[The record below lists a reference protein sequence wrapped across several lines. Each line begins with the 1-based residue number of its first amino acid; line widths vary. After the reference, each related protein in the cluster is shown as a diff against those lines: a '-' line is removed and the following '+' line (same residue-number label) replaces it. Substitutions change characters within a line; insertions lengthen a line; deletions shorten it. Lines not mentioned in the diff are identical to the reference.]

1 MTSQKPQNCITKGGM
16 GNNIVI
22 SQYTLLGNGELP
34 LGKERKK
41 KNSYRDTTPE
51 CFRVTA
57 KTIMSGEK

>member
-1 MTSQKPQNCITKGGM
+1 M
-16 GNNIVI
+16 GHNIVI

-51 CFRVTA
+51 CYRVTA

>member
-1 MTSQKPQNCITKGGM
+1 M

-41 KNSYRDTTPE
+41 KIAIETQHQNVLESLPKLSCQERNKHLQE
-51 CFRVTA
+51 C
-57 KTIMSGEK
+57 

>member
-1 MTSQKPQNCITKGGM
+1 M

-41 KNSYRDTTPE
+41 NSYRDTTPE